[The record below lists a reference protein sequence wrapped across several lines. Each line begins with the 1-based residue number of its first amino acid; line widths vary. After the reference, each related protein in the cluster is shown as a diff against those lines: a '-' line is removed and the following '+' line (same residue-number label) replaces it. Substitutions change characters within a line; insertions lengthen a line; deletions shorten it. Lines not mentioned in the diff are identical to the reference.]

1 VHGLFSLWDWAVA
14 WAFAILA
21 NWDFI
26 FSSFSVRDAVLCFLF
41 SLRLSY
47 WRLVAT
53 PCCSLPILITTTH
66 IITSQS
72 ANRTQNRVWK
82 MVNPESEWWFT
93 FFLIMRE
100 TKTSCS

>member
-26 FSSFSVRDAVLCFLF
+26 FSSFFVRDAVLCFLF
-41 SLRLSY
+41 SLSLSY

-53 PCCSLPILITTTH
+53 PCCPLPILITTTTTH
-66 IITSQS
+66 PPT
-72 ANRTQNRVWK
+72 
-82 MVNPESEWWFT
+82 
-93 FFLIMRE
+93 
-100 TKTSCS
+100 